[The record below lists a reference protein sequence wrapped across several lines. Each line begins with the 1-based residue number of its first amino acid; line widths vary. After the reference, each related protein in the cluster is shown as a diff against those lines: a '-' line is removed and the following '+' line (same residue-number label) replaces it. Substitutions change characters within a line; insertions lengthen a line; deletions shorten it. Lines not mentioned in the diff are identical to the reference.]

1 MMEEKKIPVGL
12 PVVSGEEE
20 AIFAGGCF
28 WCTEAV
34 FLELEGVKKVI
45 SGYIGG
51 RTLNP
56 TYKEICAGDTGHAE
70 AIKIVFDP
78 SKIAY
83 GELLEIFFATHD
95 PTTINRQGN
104 DVGTQYRSEVFYLND
119 KQRKTTEDY
128 IALLTESD
136 TFGKKIVTKL
146 TSATQFFDA
155 ENYHQNYYNEN
166 KSQGYCSYVITPKIE
181 KLRKHYSDK
190 LRK

>member
-83 GELLEIFFATHD
+83 GELLEIFFAIHD
-95 PTTINRQGN
+95 PITINRQGN

-119 KQRKTTEDY
+119 KQKKTTEDY